1 MQKQYL
7 TYLFEG
13 SSEYHG
19 RSILETESGRMINK
33 NEFDRFALHM
43 VTTLQGLGI
52 PQKIITE
59 VGSLMLKL
67 RSEVT

>member
-1 MQKQYL
+1 MQRQYL

-13 SSEYHG
+13 ATEYHG
-19 RSILETESGRMINK
+19 KSILENESGRMINK
-33 NEFDRFALHM
+33 NEFDRIALHI

-52 PQKIITE
+52 NQKIITE
-59 VGSLMLKL
+59 IGSLMLKL